1 MRKVNQYCNCMMVFM
16 ISLSILMVT
25 GIIFG
30 QTSFKKVFDLK
41 NKVRIQETNDSLI
54 AFVEDLDIDSRSDI
68 WISDWNSNCILK
80 FDKSGKFKKIIAKK
94 GKGPGDVYMVNRIII
109 TKNDRVYT
117 ISALRVVKIFDID
130 GKYIDSFILTKG
142 PFPSLCIKVNSKGNM
157 IISGPMKRVDNQTK
171 LLTGEMLHIYDPK
184 GKYIKSFF
192 KMDEKVGKFNLKS
205 YISSAMDL
213 DSNDNIYAV
222 QSMDYKISVFDREG
236 KILRHFGSKQK
247 YYNAPGYL
255 SLKVKKD
262 KNKRK
267 EFEKSFTYVMDTFV
281 FDKKLAVLSRNHS
294 DSELNEFRFFID
306 IYNRESGEL
315 IYGVIESDMLLYR
328 VKNGKFYFLNIAK
341 DDEDFDEE
349 KILEIYRM
357 K

>member
-1 MRKVNQYCNCMMVFM
+1 
-16 ISLSILMVT
+16 
-25 GIIFG
+25 
-30 QTSFKKVFDLK
+30 
-41 NKVRIQETNDSLI
+41 
-54 AFVEDLDIDSRSDI
+54 
-68 WISDWNSNCILK
+68 
-80 FDKSGKFKKIIAKK
+80 
-94 GKGPGDVYMVNRIII
+94 
-109 TKNDRVYT
+109 
-117 ISALRVVKIFDID
+117 
-130 GKYIDSFILTKG
+130 
-142 PFPSLCIKVNSKGNM
+142 
-157 IISGPMKRVDNQTK
+157 
-171 LLTGEMLHIYDPK
+171 MLHLYDHE
-184 GKYIKSFF
+184 GKYIKSFY

-222 QSMDYKISVFDREG
+222 QSVDYKISVFDRDG

-255 SLKVKKD
+255 SLKVR
-262 KNKRK
+262 KNKEKTK

-306 IYNRESGEL
+306 IYNRDSGEL
-315 IYGVIESDMLLYR
+315 IYGGIESDMLLYR
-328 VKNGKFYFLNIAK
+328 VKNGKFYFLKIAK